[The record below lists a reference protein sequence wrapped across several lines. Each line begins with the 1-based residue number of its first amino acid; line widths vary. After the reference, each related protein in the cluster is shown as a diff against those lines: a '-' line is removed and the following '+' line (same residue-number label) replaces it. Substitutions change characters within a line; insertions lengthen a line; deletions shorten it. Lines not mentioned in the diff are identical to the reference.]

1 VSYGGGTAAPTVDGM
16 GCVEC
21 RRERDPN
28 ERGWVVVLSSPGE
41 PRILYC
47 PECLAEMV
55 RGAFAEDEHHD
66 ED

>member
-1 VSYGGGTAAPTVDGM
+1 M